1 MRVAL
6 AIVLGLAA
14 GVAIAWWASR
24 EAPDAR
30 AAREDRAAAAAA
42 AQYEDARPVLYRW
55 TDATG
60 VVQITDTQPPPGQPF
75 EKVDLQPRDGIE
87 VDGGRR

>member
-14 GVAIAWWASR
+14 GAAIAWWASR
-24 EAPDAR
+24 EDGDAR
-30 AAREDRAAAAAA
+30 DAREARAEAAAA
-42 AQYEDARPVLYRW
+42 AQIEDARPVLYRW
-55 TDATG
+55 IDAAG
-60 VVQITDTQPPPGQPF
+60 VVQVTDTPPPRGQRF

-87 VDGGRR
+87 VDGARR

>member
-6 AIVLGLAA
+6 AILLGLATGA
-14 GVAIAWWASR
+14 AVAWWASR
-24 EAPDAR
+24 DGHDARQAR
-30 AAREDRAAAAAA
+30 AARAEAAAAAD
-42 AQYEDARPVLYRW
+42 YEDARPVLYRW
-55 TDATG
+55 TDAAG
-60 VVQITDTQPPPGQPF
+60 VVQVTDAPPPSGQRF